1 MKFATILFCLYCF
14 ICNSYSQDSNSGW
27 HTQASDLKCNLNDV
41 IIIDSLTYMCA
52 GDTSIIL
59 ITTNGGITWNQRIAP
74 SAQIKS
80 LDLVSSASI
89 FLFAYNQIHESTDR
103 GLSWSYIDTPPD
115 LYDIDFI
122 DSQTGFVCGED
133 FSPVP
138 VVFRTTNKG
147 ISWARYFANSLGL
160 ATKIRMFDVNS
171 GRIVTGS
178 SIQITTN
185 SGVSWVTS
193 TVQPGF
199 YIYAAYSFNLRD
211 HYIAGS
217 YGLASR
223 TTNGGINWTALN
235 LGDDLNIRCM
245 TFTDSLTG
253 YAAGDSGFIT
263 RTTDAG
269 VTWFAQNSQT
279 SSRINDIEILDNGIG
294 VAVGENGLI
303 LKTTTWGLTSAVQM
317 NTYLPGEYFLYQNY
331 PNPFNPRTKINFEIP
346 KKNFTSL
353 RVYDVNGKE
362 LVTLT
367 DEVLYAGRYEVEF
380 DGANSPSG
388 IYIYRLM
395 SGNFTNARLMTLIK

>member
-1 MKFATILFCLYCF
+1 MKLATILFCLHCF
-14 ICNSYSQDSNSGW
+14 FCNCFSQVPNYGW
-27 HTQASDLKCNLNDV
+27 HTQTSDLKCNLNDV
-41 IIIDSLTYMCA
+41 IIIDSLIYMCA
-52 GDTSIIL
+52 GDTSILL
-59 ITTNGGITWNQRIAP
+59 ITTNGGITWDQRAAP
-74 SAQIKS
+74 TAQTKS
-80 LDLVSSASI
+80 LGLVSSASI
-89 FLFAYNQIHESTDR
+89 FLFAYNQIHETTDG

-147 ISWARYFANSLGL
+147 ISWLRYFANSLGL

-185 SGVSWVTS
+185 SGISWVTS
-193 TVQPGF
+193 TVQSGF
-199 YIYAAYSFNLRD
+199 YIYAAYSFNIRD

-223 TTNGGINWTALN
+223 TTNGGINWTELN
-235 LGDDLNIRCM
+235 LGNDLNIRCM

-269 VTWFAQNSQT
+269 ATWVVQNAET
-279 SSRINDIEILDNGIG
+279 TSRINDIEILDNGLG
-294 VAVGENGLI
+294 LAVGENGLI
-303 LKTTTWGLTSAVQM
+303 LKTTTWGLTSVVQM
-317 NTYLPGEYFLYQNY
+317 H
-331 PNPFNPRTKINFEIP
+331 
-346 KKNFTSL
+346 
-353 RVYDVNGKE
+353 
-362 LVTLT
+362 
-367 DEVLYAGRYEVEF
+367 
-380 DGANSPSG
+380 ANVPCAAPPIQDQS
-388 IYIYRLM
+388 
-395 SGNFTNARLMTLIK
+395 